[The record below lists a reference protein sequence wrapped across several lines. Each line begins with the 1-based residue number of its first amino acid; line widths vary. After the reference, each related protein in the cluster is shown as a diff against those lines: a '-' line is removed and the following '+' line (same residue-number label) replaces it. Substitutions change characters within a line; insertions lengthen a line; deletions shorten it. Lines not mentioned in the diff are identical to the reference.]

1 MQSLMASV
9 ADWFGARMEMVSV
22 APEEGIVTAK
32 ESFRGVFGVA
42 YSHIVLSGLC
52 LLAAC
57 WHWLYW
63 DLELFRD
70 PQSGVMRIDPYPVFT
85 DLVRRAI
92 EELVK

>member
-1 MQSLMASV
+1 MGIS
-9 ADWFGARMEMVSV
+9 ADSTDKRLWTYE
-22 APEEGIVTAK
+22 
-32 ESFRGVFGVA
+32 GVA

-70 PQSGVMRIDPYPVFT
+70 PQSGVMVIDLYPVFT

-92 EELVK
+92 EELVE